1 MIKLSV
7 VIPAY
12 NEERRLPKTLR
23 AVDLY
28 LKKQK
33 YSYEIIVVSDG
44 SKDRT
49 VEVVQEL
56 PIKNLRVIDN
66 KKNHGKGYVVRQG
79 MLKAKGE
86 YRLFMDADNAT
97 TINHVEGMW
106 PEFEKGNEVVICSRD
121 ILGSVIAVPQPL
133 WRRKLGDVFNLIVQV
148 LSGLWG
154 IWDTQCGFKGFSA
167 KAVQD
172 IFPKAVINRWAFDVE
187 LLVIARRQG
196 YNITEIPV
204 TWINDA
210 ESKVSFKGMVKML
223 LEVIDIR
230 LNMVKR
236 IYG

>member
-12 NEERRLPKTLR
+12 NEEKRLPKTLK
-23 AVDLY
+23 AVDSY

-44 SKDRT
+44 SKDKT
-49 VEVVQEL
+49 VQVVQGL
-56 PIKNLRVIDN
+56 SIKNLRVIDN
-66 KKNHGKGYVVRQG
+66 KQNHGKGYVVRQG

-106 PEFEKGNEVVICSRD
+106 PEFEKGNEIVICSRD
-121 ILGSVIAVPQPL
+121 IKGSVIAVPQPL

-154 IWDTQCGFKGFSA
+154 IWDTQCGFKGFSK

-172 IFPKAVINRWAFDVE
+172 IFPKAVIDRWAFDVE
-187 LLVIARRQG
+187 LLVIAKKQG
-196 YNITEIPV
+196 YNIIEIPV

-230 LNMVKR
+230 FNMLKK